1 MLIPIEMSPE
11 DVEECIKKFRIKK
24 IKAVL
29 TMYNGGYPSNI
40 EKFQYLKKNINV
52 LLLKMHA
59 THLEQNISLKIKF
72 KSWKL

>member
-1 MLIPIEMSPE
+1 MPAINFVASHNISRNLGANIFLADVNVNTGQMSPE

-40 EKFQYLKKNINV
+40 EKFQYLKKI
-52 LLLKMHA
+52 
-59 THLEQNISLKIKF
+59 
-72 KSWKL
+72 

>member
-1 MLIPIEMSPE
+1 MPAINFVASHNISRNLGANIFLADVNVNTGQMSPE

-40 EKFQYLKKNINV
+40 
-52 LLLKMHA
+52 
-59 THLEQNISLKIKF
+59 
-72 KSWKL
+72 